1 MPLIKRRAAASEE
14 AKQDEQQQLDLDVQ
28 PTSYESPA
36 PVEVPQSENEN
47 PETEKKVVVRRRRVV
62 KSENTE
68 NTEAPQ
74 TEAPAVTEQAPAEG
88 TAPVETD
95 LQKIITKAAPVPR
108 DSTETI
114 DTATI
119 TALEATTAVTTT
131 ARIMQNAMQCGTQ
144 KYRPHRLLKIP
155 KNMNQNPVSR

>member
-74 TEAPAVTEQAPAEG
+74 TEASRLRQKEQP
-88 TAPVETD
+88 PQKQKM
-95 LQKIITKAAPVPR
+95 QKIITKAAPVPR
-108 DSTETI
+108 DSTEII

-119 TALEATTAVTTT
+119 TALEATTAVTIT